1 MSATKPPVPDHS
13 GARRPL
19 ELFDIPQI
27 MLRDAQT
34 DDFGTIAT
42 VGLKLLKPLE
52 EKAACARAKSDPI
65 QLLYEL
71 AQTSVAQVVN
81 TDGAEFAIRAHDG
94 SMHKLWSQ
102 LAPSVRQL
110 IMRAYSEI
118 TAAPE
123 GADEDFLKSRRTQV

>member
-1 MSATKPPVPDHS
+1 MTAKTPLADHA

-19 ELFDIPQI
+19 ELFDIPAS
-27 MLRDAQT
+27 MLRDAVT
-34 DDFGTIAT
+34 EDFGTIAT

-71 AQTSVAQVVN
+71 AQASIALVVN
-81 TDGAEFAIRAHDG
+81 TDGAETAIRAHDG
-94 SMHKLWSQ
+94 TLNKLWSQ
-102 LAPSVRQL
+102 IQPSIRQL
-110 IMRAYSEI
+110 VMRAYSEI